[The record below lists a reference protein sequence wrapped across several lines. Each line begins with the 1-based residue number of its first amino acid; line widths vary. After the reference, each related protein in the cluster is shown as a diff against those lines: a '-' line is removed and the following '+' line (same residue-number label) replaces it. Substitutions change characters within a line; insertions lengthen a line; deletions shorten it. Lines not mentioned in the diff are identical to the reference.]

1 MANPNLL
8 DQGVRRA
15 VIDEINGNENITRK
29 RNEQRKFDV
38 YRERQDRYVIEKL
51 ESELSPK
58 TVERMR
64 KILSINV
71 CKRIIDQKASIYRH
85 APERFFVNASERE
98 IEQLENLYRVGD
110 MNSHM
115 RLSNAYFE
123 LSKQNVIYV
132 IPKNGKII
140 ARPLPLHMFDVIPDS
155 NDPERAYA
163 YILNVWDLDL
173 RSSYQGYG
181 NDQNTQNYYANDKSN
196 QVIADDS
203 DRLDSAKY
211 IIWTKDYQVT
221 CDEHGALLSDVIENP
236 IGELP
241 FVDVAIE
248 KDFQFFVRRGA
259 GVVDFTI
266 ELLADLSDLATIS
279 KLQGYSQAVVYSTE
293 EPKDL
298 IIGSQKVLWFKQD
311 ATGNAKDPKFEFA
324 SPSPDLGG
332 SLEIIN
338 TRLKMFLSS
347 EGLDPSTV
355 SGKDSARQFNSGIDH
370 LLANLD
376 KFEASQQ
383 TMDLYRTVE
392 DEVFKLMVKW
402 SNFMQPF
409 NDEKQLDPRL
419 RISQISDAV
428 YLDIKYHTPMS
439 VQTKQEIVDEQIK
452 LLEMGLTTKVKALAK
467 IYGVSDEEAENI
479 LGEINE
485 ETESLVIGS
494 QPNDRP
500 EPVS

>member
-1 MANPNLL
+1 MANIDLL
-8 DQGVRRA
+8 DIANRKL
-15 VIDEINGNENITRK
+15 VIDEIVGNENITRK

-85 APERFFVNASERE
+85 APERFFVNASEKE
-98 IEQLENLYRVGD
+98 KEQLENLYRLGD
-110 MNSHM
+110 VNSQM

-123 LSKQNVIYV
+123 LSKQNILYV
-132 IPKNGKII
+132 VPKNGRII
-140 ARPLPLHMFDVIPDS
+140 ARPIPLHMIDVIPDVD
-155 NDPERAYA
+155 DPEKAYA
-163 YILNVWDLDL
+163 YILNVWDLDF

-181 NDQNTQNYYANDKSN
+181 DNQERNNYYANDKSN
-196 QVIADDS
+196 QTIADDS
-203 DRLDSAKY
+203 DRSGQQGKF

-221 CDEHGALLSDVIENP
+221 CNERGELLSDVIENP

-241 FVDVAIE
+241 FVDIAIE

-298 IIGSQKVLWFKQD
+298 IIGAQKVLWFKKD
-311 ATGNAKDPKFEFA
+311 PTGQGSDPKFEFS

-355 SGKDSARQFNSGIDH
+355 SGRDPARQFNSGIDH

-392 DEVFKLMVKW
+392 ENVFSLMVKW

-409 NDEKQLDPRL
+409 NDEKALDPRIRL
-419 RISQISDAV
+419 GQISDKV
-428 YLDIKYHTPMS
+428 YLDVKYHTPMS

-452 LLEMGLTTKVKALAK
+452 LIEMGLTTKVKALMK
-467 IYGVSDEEAENI
+467 IYGVSEDEAESI

-494 QPNDRP
+494 QPDNRP
-500 EPVS
+500 E